1 MTEVSP
7 QSAIRNPRSST
18 APPLKMVF
26 VGHVDH
32 GKSTLIGRILHDTG
46 SLPEGKIEEIK
57 KACAAEGMEFEFAFL
72 LDALLEEQKQ
82 NVTID
87 TTEIPFRTARRRYAI
102 IDAPGHKE
110 FLKNMITGASRADAA
125 ILVIGAD
132 EGVREQSRRHGY
144 LLSMLGIRNLI
155 VVVNKMDLVG
165 YSEKRFREIE
175 QDYRKFLQQLGLN
188 AHTFT
193 PVSAREGENVV
204 RSSMKMKWYCAANVL
219 EALDLLEPQK
229 SNVDLP
235 LRFCVQDVYRF
246 DGRRIIAG
254 RIETG
259 TLRVG
264 DELIFSP
271 ANKSSVVATIER
283 WPQVILSGVEGSRGA
298 SSTVTQRDSST
309 SLGMTV
315 VAGDSIGIT
324 LAEQIFVERGYVA
337 SHQNETPV
345 ETNRFHA
352 DLFWIVREPLRVGHF
367 YDLRLATQE
376 VKCQIVSIEQV
387 MDSSTLKAKSDQ
399 REQLERNEIGRLT
412 IQTRSPLVI
421 DNYDR
426 VPNLGRFVIV
436 DDGKICGGG
445 TIFGGVY
452 TDRTVAKSKNIFW
465 TEEKITARERAL
477 RTGHRGAV
485 IWLTGLSGAGKSTIA
500 QSLERDLF
508 HRGMHTYVLDGD
520 NIRHGLT
527 SNLGFSPDD
536 RMENIRRV
544 SEVAKLMA
552 DAGTVVITAFISPY
566 RMDRRRAREI
576 ALEGNAEFIEV
587 FVDAPLEVC
596 EARDPKN
603 LYKKARAGEIREFT
617 GIDAPYEAPE
627 DPEIVVHTDQQTVDE
642 SVATILE
649 QLLPRLRT
657 EE

>member
-7 QSAIRNPRSST
+7 QSSAAS
-18 APPLKMVF
+18 PLKIVF

-125 ILVIGAD
+125 MLVIGAD
-132 EGVREQSRRHGY
+132 EGVREQSRRHAY
-144 LLSMLGIRNLI
+144 LLSMLGVNQVI
-155 VVVNKMDLVG
+155 VVVNKMDLID

-188 AHTFT
+188 ALTFI
-193 PVSAREGENVV
+193 PASAKQGENVA
-204 RSSMKMKWYCAANVL
+204 RAGMKMKWYRAANVL

-229 SNVDLP
+229 RDVDLP

-259 TLRVG
+259 KLRVG

-271 ANKSSVVATIER
+271 ANKSSVVASIEC
-283 WPQVILSGVEGSRGA
+283 WNAPSNGPSI
-298 SSTVTQRDSST
+298 
-309 SLGMTV
+309 
-315 VAGDSIGIT
+315 AGDSIGIT
-324 LAEQIFVERGYVA
+324 LSEQIFVERGYVA
-337 SHQNETPV
+337 SHQNETPI

-352 DLFWIVREPLRVGHF
+352 DLFWITREPLRVGHF
-367 YDLRLATQE
+367 YDLRLATQQ

-387 MDSSTLKAKSDQ
+387 IDSATLETKSDQ

-436 DDGKICGGG
+436 DDGKICGGS

-617 GIDAPYEAPE
+617 GIDAPYEAPD

-649 QLLPRLRT
+649 QLLSRLRT

>member
-1 MTEVSP
+1 MIEK
-7 QSAIRNPRSST
+7 ANARRSTSNT
-18 APPLKMVF
+18 QRPTPNIEPNLRVVF

-46 SLPEGKIEEIK
+46 SLPEGRIEEIK
-57 KACAAEGMEFEFAFL
+57 KACAAEGMGFEFAFL

-132 EGVREQSRRHGY
+132 EGVREQSRRHAY
-144 LLSMLGIRNLI
+144 LLSMLGINQVI
-155 VVVNKMDLVG
+155 VVVNKMDLVD
-165 YSEKRFREIE
+165 YSEQHFREIE

-188 AHTFT
+188 ARTFI
-193 PVSAREGENVV
+193 PASAKQGENVA
-204 RSSMKMKWYCAANVL
+204 RASMKMKWYCAASVL

-229 SNVDLP
+229 RHVDLP

-254 RIETG
+254 RVETG

-264 DELIFSP
+264 DQLVFSP

-283 WPQVILSGVEGSRGA
+283 WGNAPANGPA
-298 SSTVTQRDSST
+298 
-309 SLGMTV
+309 M
-315 VAGDSIGIT
+315 AGDLIGIT

-337 SHQNETPV
+337 SHQDETPI

-367 YDLRLATQE
+367 YDLRLATQQ

-387 MDSSTLKAKSDQ
+387 MDSSTLETTSDG
-399 REQLERNEIGRLT
+399 REQLERNEIGKLT
-412 IQTRSPLVI
+412 IQTRAPLVI
-421 DNYDR
+421 DNHDR
-426 VPNLGRFVIV
+426 IPNLGRFVII
-436 DDGKICGGG
+436 DDGQICGGG
-445 TIFGGVY
+445 TIFGGIY
-452 TDRTVAKSKNIFW
+452 TDRSVAKSKNIFW
-465 TEEKITARERAL
+465 TEGKITARERAI

-485 IWLTGLSGAGKSTIA
+485 LWLTGLSGAGKSTIA

-520 NIRHGLT
+520 NIRHGLNL
-527 SNLGFSPDD
+527 NLGFSPED
-536 RMENIRRV
+536 RVENIRRV

-617 GIDAPYEAPE
+617 GIDAPYEAPD
-627 DPEIVVHTDQQTVDE
+627 DPEIVVHTDKQTVDE

-649 QLLPRLRT
+649 QLMPRLRDYGADD
-657 EE
+657 